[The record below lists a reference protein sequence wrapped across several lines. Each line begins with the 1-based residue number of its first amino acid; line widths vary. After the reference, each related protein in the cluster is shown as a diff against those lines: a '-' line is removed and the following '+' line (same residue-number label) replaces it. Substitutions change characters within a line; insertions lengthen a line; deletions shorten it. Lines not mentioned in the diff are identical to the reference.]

1 MESADLGA
9 TFLKKGK
16 ECLGE
21 RGGMKAR
28 GSGTEA

>member
-9 TFLKKGK
+9 TSPKKGK

-28 GSGTEA
+28 DSGTEA

>member
-9 TFLKKGK
+9 TFPKKEK